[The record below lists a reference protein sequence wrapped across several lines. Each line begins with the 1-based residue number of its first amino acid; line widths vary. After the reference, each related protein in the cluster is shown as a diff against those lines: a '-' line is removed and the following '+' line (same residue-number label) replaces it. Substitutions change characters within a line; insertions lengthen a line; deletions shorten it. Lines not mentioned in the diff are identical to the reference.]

1 MSPIPAKRAR
11 RSIFLRSVAYF
22 VLWMIMVGGDVADVV
37 PGLGAAILAAWVSV
51 LLMPPDP
58 GSARV
63 RPLGVLRL
71 SLRFVWWSVVAGVDV
86 ARRAFSP
93 SLPLKPGYV
102 AYPVALPPSAAR
114 NLFMSVTSLMPGTLP
129 AGTDE
134 SGALIYHCLDVDQPV
149 IRELEEEEAL
159 LVDALGGT
167 LGSAEVVVRDPRT
180 PDASA

>member
-1 MSPIPAKRAR
+1 MSPIPAKRVR
-11 RSIFLRSVAYF
+11 RAILLRGVAYF
-22 VLWMIMVGGDVADVV
+22 ALWMIMVGGGVADVV

-58 GSARV
+58 GPARV
-63 RPLGVLRL
+63 RPLALLRL
-71 SLRFVWWSVVAGVDV
+71 FLRFVWGSVVAGVDV

-93 SLPLKPGYV
+93 SLPLKPGHV
-102 AYPVALPPSAAR
+102 AYAVTLPPSAAR
-114 NLFMSVTSLMPGTLP
+114 NLFMAVTSLMPGTLP

-159 LVDALGGT
+159 LIDALGGT
-167 LGSAEVVVRDPRT
+167 LGSAQAVARDPRT